1 MCLRDE
7 IFPSDPGKRRANQ
20 LFFLSQAADFSDCQS
35 KNGKFYMYM
44 DISASLWEQLV
55 SGPKAG
61 LPFRLRY
68 CSHYEIPLALIIYI
82 KEEEN

>member
-1 MCLRDE
+1 MKFSPAILENDAQ
-7 IFPSDPGKRRANQ
+7 INSV
-20 LFFLSQAADFSDCQS
+20 FLSQAADFSDCQS

-68 CSHYEIPLALIIYI
+68 CSHYEILLALIIYI

>member
-20 LFFLSQAADFSDCQS
+20 LVFFVTGCGLLCQS

-44 DISASLWEQLV
+44 DILASFWEQLV

-68 CSHYEIPLALIIYI
+68 CSHYEILLALIIYI

>member
-1 MCLRDE
+1 
-7 IFPSDPGKRRANQ
+7 
-20 LFFLSQAADFSDCQS
+20 
-35 KNGKFYMYM
+35 MYM
-44 DISASLWEQLV
+44 DILASFWEQLV

-68 CSHYEIPLALIIYI
+68 CSHYEILLALIIYI